1 MAGEGLGKRRC
12 SQLLMHTLNQ
22 VYFRLQQ
29 FHMYMLYFCSGG
41 TLFEFS
47 DRCHLQS
54 LTCTSAEE
62 EDHLMQSV
70 TSGVKCPD

>member
-12 SQLLMHTLNQ
+12 SQLLLHT
-22 VYFRLQQ
+22 
-29 FHMYMLYFCSGG
+29 LYFCSGG

-54 LTCTSAEE
+54 LTCISAEE